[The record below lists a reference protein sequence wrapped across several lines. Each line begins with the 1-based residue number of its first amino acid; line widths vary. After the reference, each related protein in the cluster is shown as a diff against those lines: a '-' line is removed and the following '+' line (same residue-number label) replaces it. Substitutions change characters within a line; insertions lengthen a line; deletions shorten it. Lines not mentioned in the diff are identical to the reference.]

1 MFFFEDEKICKD
13 LLDIVQVDPAN
24 IFVRETRTCPL
35 QLFADILKRSVNL
48 LHQNLH
54 KKFI

>member
-1 MFFFEDEKICKD
+1 MFFFEQEKICKD